1 MLKRTALLLVAAGKL
16 TQPYLAVPAIAL
28 VAFCN
33 DLQMPGA
40 WTACMDVGGK
50 SVGTLAG
57 TMNMMGNLGG
67 FVSPIAIGY
76 IVEQTNNWALTFYLT
91 AVVYII
97 GAVFWLLLD
106 PVTPLEEQSKV

>member
-1 MLKRTALLLVAAGKL
+1 
-16 TQPYLAVPAIAL
+16 
-28 VAFCN
+28 
-33 DLQMPGA
+33 
-40 WTACMDVGGK
+40 
-50 SVGTLAG
+50 
-57 TMNMMGNLGG
+57 MGNLGG